1 MNRQNSRKDK
11 NSTLVCEGTIRYK
24 LGEEWSSHRA
34 RRWWGFRRRHG
45 LDKACLGDT
54 VVIEYAGNVCDFD
67 WQAISE
73 HPGGQHEPAQSLAEF
88 KQLYINLIRNLRA
101 SGLQPLL
108 LSLPGLCAHRFINH
122 VSENRDRV
130 NILRWL
136 GGEASFINERYEQ
149 YAKALQEV
157 AEADAVPV
165 IDISELF
172 RQQGRP
178 DDYYDADGIHLNEA
192 GNALVNKKILNFNF

>member
-1 MNRQNSRKDK
+1 MNKQSSRKDK
-11 NSTLVCEGTIRYK
+11 NGTLVCEGTIRYK
-24 LGEEWSSHRA
+24 LGEKCSLHRA

-88 KQLYINLIRNLRA
+88 KQLYISLIRNLRA

-165 IDISELF
+165 IDIAELF
-172 RQQGRP
+172 QQQGRP

-192 GNALVNKKILNFNF
+192 GNALVDKKILNFNF